1 MLIEQGRKL
10 YINDVYIIDM
20 VSEDI
25 FINNVYNKF
34 EIYTNL
40 TLKSKKMFG
49 FNTIKGD
56 RSTFQS

>member
-1 MLIEQGRKL
+1 
-10 YINDVYIIDM
+10 M

-25 FINNVYNKF
+25 FINNVYYKF

-56 RSTFQS
+56 RSTF